1 MTFEELL
8 QRQDKLYH
16 DTGYH
21 NTGIAQIISKLLNK
35 ISKSDIRDLNDIVS
49 NFNFNCRFDPIGPII
64 LELYT
69 TIDKKYTLRLQFT
82 LDQYDDSVP
91 VMYELDLQLRD
102 QLKYFFSRR
111 DSDFSFIYDCFLEFI
126 NE

>member
-16 DTGYH
+16 DTGV
-21 NTGIAQIISKLLNK
+21 AQIISKLLNK

-82 LDQYDDSVP
+82 LDQYDDRMP

-111 DSDFSFIYDCFLEFI
+111 DSDFNFIYDCFLEFI

>member
-8 QRQDKLYH
+8 QRQAKLYRGT
-16 DTGYH
+16 DV
-21 NTGIAQIISKLLNK
+21 AQIISKLLNK
-35 ISKSDIRDLNDIVS
+35 ISKSDIRDLNNIVS
-49 NFNFNCRFDPIGPII
+49 NFNFNCRYDPIGPII

-91 VMYELDLQLRD
+91 VIYELDLQLWD
-102 QLKYFFSRR
+102 QPKYFFSRR

>member
-16 DTGYH
+16 DIGV
-21 NTGIAQIISKLLNK
+21 AQIISRLLNK

-49 NFNFNCRFDPIGPII
+49 NFNFDYQFNFMGPIT
-64 LELYT
+64 LNLYA
-69 TIDKKYTLRLQFT
+69 TIDKKYALNLQLS

-91 VMYELDLQLRD
+91 VMYELDLRLRD
-102 QLKYFFSRR
+102 QPKYFFSRR

>member
-16 DTGYH
+16 DTGVS
-21 NTGIAQIISKLLNK
+21 QIISRLLNK

-49 NFNFNCRFDPIGPII
+49 NFNFNCRFDPIGPIM

-91 VMYELDLQLRD
+91 VIYELDLQLWD
-102 QLKYFFSRR
+102 QPKYFFSRR

>member
-8 QRQDKLYH
+8 QRQDKLFH
-16 DTGYH
+16 DTDV
-21 NTGIAQIISKLLNK
+21 TQIISKLLNK

-64 LELYT
+64 LELHT
-69 TIDKKYTLRLQFT
+69 IIDKKYTLRLQFT

-91 VMYELDLQLRD
+91 VIYELDLRLWD
-102 QLKYFFSRR
+102 QPKYFFSRR

>member
-1 MTFEELL
+1 MTFKELL
-8 QRQDKLYH
+8 QRQAKLYR
-16 DTGYH
+16 DTDV
-21 NTGIAQIISKLLNK
+21 AQIISKLLNK

-69 TIDKKYTLRLQFT
+69 IIDKKYTLRLQFT
-82 LDQYDDSVP
+82 LDQYDDRVP
-91 VMYELDLQLRD
+91 VMYELDLQLWD

>member
-8 QRQDKLYH
+8 QRHAKLYS
-16 DTGYH
+16 DTSV
-21 NTGIAQIISKLLNK
+21 TSIISRLLNK

-64 LELYT
+64 LELYIT
-69 TIDKKYTLRLQFT
+69 LNKKYTLRLQFT

-91 VMYELDLQLRD
+91 VIYELDLQLWD
-102 QLKYFFSRR
+102 QPKYFFSKR
-111 DSDFSFIYDCFLEFI
+111 DSDFSFIYDCFLEFCDD
-126 NE
+126 

>member
-8 QRQDKLYH
+8 QRQDKLFH
-16 DTGYH
+16 DTDV
-21 NTGIAQIISKLLNK
+21 TQIISRLLNK

-49 NFNFNCRFDPIGPII
+49 NFNFKCRFDPIGPII
-64 LELYT
+64 LELHT

-102 QLKYFFSRR
+102 QPKYFFSRR

>member
-8 QRQDKLYH
+8 QRQDKLFH
-16 DTGYH
+16 DTDV
-21 NTGIAQIISKLLNK
+21 TQIISKLLNK

-91 VMYELDLQLRD
+91 VIYELDLQLWD
-102 QLKYFFSRR
+102 QPKYFFSRR

>member
-8 QRQDKLYH
+8 QRQDKLFH
-16 DTGYH
+16 DTGV
-21 NTGIAQIISKLLNK
+21 TQIISKLLNK
-35 ISKSDIRDLNDIVS
+35 ISKSDIRDLNAIVS

-69 TIDKKYTLRLQFT
+69 TIDKKYILRLQFT

-91 VMYELDLQLRD
+91 VMYELDLQLWD
-102 QLKYFFSRR
+102 QPKYFFSRR

>member
-16 DTGYH
+16 DTG
-21 NTGIAQIISKLLNK
+21 IAQIISRLLNK
-35 ISKSDIRDLNDIVS
+35 ISKSDIRYLNDIVS

-91 VMYELDLQLRD
+91 VIYELDLQLRD
-102 QLKYFFSRR
+102 QPKYFFSRR
-111 DSDFSFIYDCFLEFI
+111 DSDFSFIYNCFLEFI

>member
-8 QRQDKLYH
+8 QRQDKLFH
-16 DTGYH
+16 DTGV
-21 NTGIAQIISKLLNK
+21 TQIISKLLNK
-35 ISKSDIRDLNDIVS
+35 ISKSDIRDLNAIVS

-91 VMYELDLQLRD
+91 VMYELDLQLWD
-102 QLKYFFSRR
+102 QPKYFFSRR

>member
-8 QRQDKLYH
+8 QRQDKLFH
-16 DTGYH
+16 DTDV
-21 NTGIAQIISKLLNK
+21 TQIISKLLNK

-69 TIDKKYTLRLQFT
+69 IIDKKYTLRLQFT

-91 VMYELDLQLRD
+91 VIYELDLQLWD
-102 QLKYFFSRR
+102 QPKYFFSRR

>member
-16 DTGYH
+16 DTGV
-21 NTGIAQIISKLLNK
+21 AQIISKLLNK

-49 NFNFNCRFDPIGPII
+49 NFNFNCRFDHIGPII

-69 TIDKKYTLRLQFT
+69 TIDEKYTLRLQFT

-91 VMYELDLQLRD
+91 VIYELDLQLWD
-102 QLKYFFSRR
+102 QPKYFFSRR

>member
-1 MTFEELL
+1 MIPA
-8 QRQDKLYH
+8 QPKLFH
-16 DTGYH
+16 DTDV
-21 NTGIAQIISKLLNK
+21 TQIISRLLNK

-82 LDQYDDSVP
+82 LDQYDDSMP
-91 VMYELDLQLRD
+91 VIYELDLQL
-102 QLKYFFSRR
+102 
-111 DSDFSFIYDCFLEFI
+111 
-126 NE
+126 

>member
-8 QRQDKLYH
+8 QRQDKLFH
-16 DTGYH
+16 DTDV
-21 NTGIAQIISKLLNK
+21 TQIISRLLNK

-49 NFNFNCRFDPIGPII
+49 NFNFKCRFDPIGPII
-64 LELYT
+64 LELHT

-91 VMYELDLQLRD
+91 VIYELDLQLWD
-102 QLKYFFSRR
+102 QPKYFFSRR

>member
-16 DTGYH
+16 DTGVS
-21 NTGIAQIISKLLNK
+21 QIISRLLNK

-82 LDQYDDSVP
+82 LDQYDDRVP
-91 VMYELDLQLRD
+91 VIYELDLQLWD
-102 QLKYFFSRR
+102 QPKYFFSRR

>member
-8 QRQDKLYH
+8 QRQDKLFH
-16 DTGYH
+16 DTDV
-21 NTGIAQIISKLLNK
+21 TEIISKLLNK
-35 ISKSDIRDLNDIVS
+35 ISKSDIRDLNNIVS

-64 LELYT
+64 LELRT
-69 TIDKKYTLRLQFT
+69 IIDKKYTLCLQFT
-82 LDQYDDSVP
+82 IDQYDDSVP
-91 VMYELDLQLRD
+91 VIYELDLQLWD
-102 QLKYFFSRR
+102 QPKYFFSRR

>member
-8 QRQDKLYH
+8 QRQDKLYRGT
-16 DTGYH
+16 DV
-21 NTGIAQIISKLLNK
+21 AQIISKLLNK

-49 NFNFNCRFDPIGPII
+49 NFNFNCRFDPIGPIT

-82 LDQYDDSVP
+82 LDQYDDSAP
-91 VMYELDLQLRD
+91 VIYELDLQLWD
-102 QLKYFFSRR
+102 QPKYFFSRR

>member
-8 QRQDKLYH
+8 QRQDKLFH
-16 DTGYH
+16 DTDV
-21 NTGIAQIISKLLNK
+21 TQIISRLLNK

-49 NFNFNCRFDPIGPII
+49 NFNFKCRFDPIGPIV

-91 VMYELDLQLRD
+91 VMYELDLQLWD
-102 QLKYFFSRR
+102 QPKYFFSRR

>member
-8 QRQDKLYH
+8 QRQDKLFH
-16 DTGYH
+16 DTDV
-21 NTGIAQIISKLLNK
+21 TQIISRLLNK

-49 NFNFNCRFDPIGPII
+49 NFNFKCRFDPIGPII
-64 LELYT
+64 LELHT
-69 TIDKKYTLRLQFT
+69 TIDKKYALRLQFT

-102 QLKYFFSRR
+102 QPKYFFSRR